1 MSQETN
7 LNVSPYFDDYN
18 EPVIGGK
25 AKDYYKVLFK
35 PGYPV
40 QARELTTLQS
50 MLQNQ
55 IEQFGNHFF
64 KEGAKVIPGNLTY
77 IQDFHSIEVE
87 SNFLGI
93 PVSLYLDNLVG
104 LQIRGERSGVVAI
117 VKKVITS
124 EESERGNITLY
135 VDYYQSNIDNSGR
148 AFIDAENLITDSS
161 INFGN
166 SFITAGEGFART
178 IATNAADVG
187 SAFAIANGIYF
198 LRGYLVEVHD
208 EILILDQYSN
218 IPSYRVGLDVIEDIV
233 TADLDPYLNDNA
245 NGFNNY
251 AAPGADRLKISARLS
266 KKPIDQYEYPNFV
279 ELASVRDGI
288 LRKINTYTNYNLL
301 ADELAR
307 RTFDESG
314 NYYIKAFDVFC
325 KESLNDGK
333 GNGGIYNRNQLT
345 STGQKPSEDLMV
357 YKIGPGKAYVRGYE
371 CEIIGPSLVNS
382 PKTRET
388 NELSNQGLNF
398 TFGSTL
404 ELNRASGAPSIG
416 INTSANISLRN
427 ARVGINSYIPA
438 GKEIGIA
445 RLYDYALE
453 SGSYELENL
462 NLNRWDI
469 SLFDIQTY
477 GDLQVNTD
485 VTLTIPT
492 YIKGDS
498 SGATAF
504 LKNAV
509 TAGTALTVYQ
519 VSGNFIN
526 GERLI
531 FDNTTES
538 RVSIG
543 WTNYGISAVK
553 SLHASVGAASTFS
566 ADTILKVATKV
577 GNGNADITP
586 FSAGIA
592 TVTSPLT
599 AFPGIVTSGNLIQYT
614 RPNFDVKSYAKV
626 DIVNT
631 NSLIISGIATVTGV
645 ADGGIGIGASGTSVN
660 DLSVLRCQLK
670 TSKNSESLFAPLP
683 KKNVKSV
690 DLTGSSV
697 VLRKEYD
704 GISIAS
710 NSTSSIVSGTNLVF
724 LPFDEERYVLVR
736 SNGTIETLNEDK
748 FQFNSGMT
756 ELTINGLGDNDTGAR
771 LIATVTKSS
780 LTAKSKKKS
789 VIEISVLDKSTLVG
803 SGIGVTSRNDGLTY
817 GNYPYGTRVQDDK
830 ICLNVPDVVRIYGIY
845 ESTNTSDPVLPNV
858 TLQSLDGPTA
868 KTDDLIIGEEF
879 IGAISGARGIYAK
892 KESSSK
898 ISFTYLNSFSI
909 ESGEVIEFLDSGVNG
924 IAITLDE
931 GSTNVTEN
939 FTTHNGQTF
948 THYDYSYIKR
958 KESVKIP
965 TKKLKVVYAKG
976 YYESSDTGDITT
988 INSYEGFDY
997 KTELWGLPG
1006 YRNSDIVDVRPRV
1019 NDYVVTEG
1027 STSPFEFAG
1036 RSFADGNHSSQ
1047 HVFASDESE
1056 IVTFEYYLPRLDRLY
1071 LTKDGVFQLKF
1082 GEPSDNP
1089 KLPEAVSDAINVA
1102 NLAVPPYLYNT
1113 NDVQISYVKHKRYQ
1127 MSDISKLER
1136 RINHLEYYT
1145 TLSLLESN
1153 TADLFIADSLGQNRF
1168 KSGYLIDNFS
1178 SVGTQDVSVGVKNSV
1193 DLQRG
1198 QLRPSHYTTSLNLE
1212 LGSDAIAGLG
1222 TTSNTNQDHNFL
1234 QNITGTNIKRTGSV
1248 ISLDYDDVLWLEQP
1262 YATRVENVTP
1272 YLVMTWR
1279 GSITLDPTA
1288 DVWIDVN
1295 RMELRDV
1302 EMEGSF
1308 LGVAEALRAEVT
1320 TAADGSR
1327 SGLTEII
1334 WNSWQTD
1341 NISHDLGMTLDV
1353 DVSTSSSSSWQPT
1366 SAAWDFGG
1374 NRTAHANGA
1383 AAHGSVTGTQQAGS
1397 MVSSTTTDVSVNGSV
1412 SLSTDLEQ
1420 SRTGVQHSVR
1430 EQIDTE
1436 SLGDRIVSRNIIYFM
1451 RSRNIE
1457 FTAKSMKPNTQ
1468 LYGFFDDVDVNEW
1481 LVPKLLEI
1489 TMTSGTFQVGETVLA
1504 SVVPA
1509 PSDTT
1514 SIPSMSF
1521 RVANSNHKYGP
1532 YNAPTDLYDQNP
1544 YDRNN
1549 SVPGN
1554 YSTTS
1559 TTLNIDTFSLASE
1572 QQPQFAG
1579 WARSGMLLQGQSSGA
1594 TATISNYRLL
1604 SDRVGTLIGSYFIP
1618 DGNIPGNPTFETGR
1632 SIFRLTNS
1640 STNDRTGGV
1649 VTTSAE
1655 EIFYSQGDIDNTQE
1669 VTLSLRNAR
1678 VTQEDFR
1685 ETRVLNASATATA
1698 GDTTSSTSSSTVEN
1712 VVTAYNI
1719 NGQDPLAQSF
1729 FVDDVNGIF
1738 VTKLNLYFRSK
1749 DPVLPVTCQIRE
1761 IRTGLP
1767 TNTILGFAD
1776 IEIPTQN
1783 VNISDDA
1790 TAETTVT
1797 FDSPVYLNGDGT
1809 QYALVLLSE
1818 STEYT
1823 VWISR
1828 LGEPDVKS
1836 AASEAGQILV
1846 TQQPLLG
1853 SLYKSQ
1859 NASVWTP
1866 SQYEDLKF
1874 QLFRADFETQGS
1886 VQFFNPPLPT
1896 DISLLRTNPFSLDSK
1911 TIRIGIGT
1919 TVQDADLDFGN
1930 TITQLKSGA
1939 TANYVGSA
1947 GTAKTLQITNAGIG
1961 YTPSSGATTYSN
1973 LTLTNLNSGTG
1984 KNGTANITISAGV
1997 AVAATVSDGGT
2008 GYSVG
2013 DYLTVSSIGIASVGR
2028 DLRLSV
2034 SQIDGFNELIVNNV
2048 QGTFT
2053 VGAGYTLT
2061 YQTSAG
2067 LTTTLNSA
2075 YSGGVIVTQP
2085 VEEVHD
2091 GLHFKIDMRNHG
2103 MHSDVNKVTVSNAQ
2117 GNIIPTEI
2125 NTDYSAS
2132 STGNI
2137 SLASTANFTEFENV
2151 AVGATNPGYI
2161 KIGNEIISYTGHASN
2176 ELTGVTREIDGTKS
2190 FAYTN
2195 GQRVHKY
2202 EMNGVSLLRIN
2213 KTHDLNEGSIDE
2225 QIGLDYFYLKVD
2237 DSSGTNITDRT
2248 GTVGWPSLL
2257 FNETGSFGGSNVKA
2271 TYNVPF
2277 EIITPEI
2284 VTITPVYTTVSSS
2297 VRTISAKSIDG
2308 TESPYV
2314 DKGFQP
2320 VTLNALNYFSSPRMV
2335 ASKVNEDAR
2344 LTTLPGKKS
2353 FTMNMNLI
2361 SSDSKLSPQI
2371 DLTRTN
2377 IIFTSNR
2384 VNRPITD
2391 YVNDERANTIAD
2403 DPNKCFYVSK
2413 PVVLTN
2419 SATAIKVM
2427 LTASISE
2434 ENDIRAFYQIHNS
2447 VDGEVSFT
2455 PFPGHSNLTDG
2466 RVIDSSKNTGS
2477 PDTLIAK
2484 NDFYDYVPGP
2494 RSFREYEWTIDELP
2508 SFKVARIKLVMTST
2522 SQSIVPIIQDLRVIA
2537 LA

>member
-1 MSQETN
+1 
-7 LNVSPYFDDYN
+7 
-18 EPVIGGK
+18 
-25 AKDYYKVLFK
+25 
-35 PGYPV
+35 
-40 QARELTTLQS
+40 
-50 MLQNQ
+50 
-55 IEQFGNHFF
+55 
-64 KEGAKVIPGNLTY
+64 
-77 IQDFHSIEVE
+77 
-87 SNFLGI
+87 
-93 PVSLYLDNLVG
+93 
-104 LQIRGERSGVVAI
+104 
-117 VKKVITS
+117 
-124 EESERGNITLY
+124 
-135 VDYYQSNIDNSGR
+135 
-148 AFIDAENLITDSS
+148 
-161 INFGN
+161 
-166 SFITAGEGFART
+166 
-178 IATNAADVG
+178 
-187 SAFAIANGIYF
+187 
-198 LRGYLVEVHD
+198 
-208 EILILDQYSN
+208 
-218 IPSYRVGLDVIEDIV
+218 
-233 TADLDPYLNDNA
+233 
-245 NGFNNY
+245 
-251 AAPGADRLKISARLS
+251 
-266 KKPIDQYEYPNFV
+266 
-279 ELASVRDGI
+279 
-288 LRKINTYTNYNLL
+288 
-301 ADELAR
+301 
-307 RTFDESG
+307 
-314 NYYIKAFDVFC
+314 
-325 KESLNDGK
+325 
-333 GNGGIYNRNQLT
+333 
-345 STGQKPSEDLMV
+345 
-357 YKIGPGKAYVRGYE
+357 
-371 CEIIGPSLVNS
+371 
-382 PKTRET
+382 
-388 NELSNQGLNF
+388 
-398 TFGSTL
+398 
-404 ELNRASGAPSIG
+404 
-416 INTSANISLRN
+416 
-427 ARVGINSYIPA
+427 
-438 GKEIGIA
+438 
-445 RLYDYALE
+445 
-453 SGSYELENL
+453 
-462 NLNRWDI
+462 
-469 SLFDIQTY
+469 
-477 GDLQVNTD
+477 
-485 VTLTIPT
+485 
-492 YIKGDS
+492 
-498 SGATAF
+498 
-504 LKNAV
+504 
-509 TAGTALTVYQ
+509 
-519 VSGNFIN
+519 
-526 GERLI
+526 
-531 FDNTTES
+531 
-538 RVSIG
+538 
-543 WTNYGISAVK
+543 
-553 SLHASVGAASTFS
+553 
-566 ADTILKVATKV
+566 
-577 GNGNADITP
+577 
-586 FSAGIA
+586 
-592 TVTSPLT
+592 
-599 AFPGIVTSGNLIQYT
+599 
-614 RPNFDVKSYAKV
+614 
-626 DIVNT
+626 
-631 NSLIISGIATVTGV
+631 
-645 ADGGIGIGASGTSVN
+645 
-660 DLSVLRCQLK
+660 
-670 TSKNSESLFAPLP
+670 
-683 KKNVKSV
+683 
-690 DLTGSSV
+690 
-697 VLRKEYD
+697 
-704 GISIAS
+704 
-710 NSTSSIVSGTNLVF
+710 
-724 LPFDEERYVLVR
+724 
-736 SNGTIETLNEDK
+736 
-748 FQFNSGMT
+748 
-756 ELTINGLGDNDTGAR
+756 
-771 LIATVTKSS
+771 
-780 LTAKSKKKS
+780 
-789 VIEISVLDKSTLVG
+789 
-803 SGIGVTSRNDGLTY
+803 
-817 GNYPYGTRVQDDK
+817 
-830 ICLNVPDVVRIYGIY
+830 
-845 ESTNTSDPVLPNV
+845 
-858 TLQSLDGPTA
+858 
-868 KTDDLIIGEEF
+868 
-879 IGAISGARGIYAK
+879 
-892 KESSSK
+892 
-898 ISFTYLNSFSI
+898 
-909 ESGEVIEFLDSGVNG
+909 
-924 IAITLDE
+924 
-931 GSTNVTEN
+931 
-939 FTTHNGQTF
+939 
-948 THYDYSYIKR
+948 
-958 KESVKIP
+958 
-965 TKKLKVVYAKG
+965 
-976 YYESSDTGDITT
+976 
-988 INSYEGFDY
+988 
-997 KTELWGLPG
+997 
-1006 YRNSDIVDVRPRV
+1006 
-1019 NDYVVTEG
+1019 
-1027 STSPFEFAG
+1027 
-1036 RSFADGNHSSQ
+1036 
-1047 HVFASDESE
+1047 
-1056 IVTFEYYLPRLDRLY
+1056 
-1071 LTKDGVFQLKF
+1071 
-1082 GEPSDNP
+1082 
-1089 KLPEAVSDAINVA
+1089 
-1102 NLAVPPYLYNT
+1102 
-1113 NDVQISYVKHKRYQ
+1113 
-1127 MSDISKLER
+1127 
-1136 RINHLEYYT
+1136 
-1145 TLSLLESN
+1145 
-1153 TADLFIADSLGQNRF
+1153 
-1168 KSGYLIDNFS
+1168 
-1178 SVGTQDVSVGVKNSV
+1178 
-1193 DLQRG
+1193 
-1198 QLRPSHYTTSLNLE
+1198 
-1212 LGSDAIAGLG
+1212 
-1222 TTSNTNQDHNFL
+1222 
-1234 QNITGTNIKRTGSV
+1234 
-1248 ISLDYDDVLWLEQP
+1248 
-1262 YATRVENVTP
+1262 
-1272 YLVMTWR
+1272 
-1279 GSITLDPTA
+1279 
-1288 DVWIDVN
+1288 
-1295 RMELRDV
+1295 
-1302 EMEGSF
+1302 
-1308 LGVAEALRAEVT
+1308 
-1320 TAADGSR
+1320 
-1327 SGLTEII
+1327 
-1334 WNSWQTD
+1334 
-1341 NISHDLGMTLDV
+1341 
-1353 DVSTSSSSSWQPT
+1353 
-1366 SAAWDFGG
+1366 
-1374 NRTAHANGA
+1374 
-1383 AAHGSVTGTQQAGS
+1383 
-1397 MVSSTTTDVSVNGSV
+1397 
-1412 SLSTDLEQ
+1412 
-1420 SRTGVQHSVR
+1420 
-1430 EQIDTE
+1430 
-1436 SLGDRIVSRNIIYFM
+1436 
-1451 RSRNIE
+1451 
-1457 FTAKSMKPNTQ
+1457 
-1468 LYGFFDDVDVNEW
+1468 
-1481 LVPKLLEI
+1481 
-1489 TMTSGTFQVGETVLA
+1489 
-1504 SVVPA
+1504 
-1509 PSDTT
+1509 
-1514 SIPSMSF
+1514 
-1521 RVANSNHKYGP
+1521 
-1532 YNAPTDLYDQNP
+1532 
-1544 YDRNN
+1544 
-1549 SVPGN
+1549 
-1554 YSTTS
+1554 
-1559 TTLNIDTFSLASE
+1559 
-1572 QQPQFAG
+1572 
-1579 WARSGMLLQGQSSGA
+1579 MLLQGQSSGA

-1604 SDRVGTLIGSYFIP
+1604 SDRVGTLIGSYFVP
-1618 DGNIPGNPTFETGR
+1618 DGNIAGNPTFETGR

-2125 NTDYSAS
+2125 NADYSAS

-2391 YVNDERANTIAD
+2391 YVNDKRSNTIVD
-2403 DPNKCFYVSK
+2403 DPNKCIYVSK

-2419 SATAIKVM
+2419 SATAKKVM

-2447 VDGEVSFT
+2447 VDGDISFT